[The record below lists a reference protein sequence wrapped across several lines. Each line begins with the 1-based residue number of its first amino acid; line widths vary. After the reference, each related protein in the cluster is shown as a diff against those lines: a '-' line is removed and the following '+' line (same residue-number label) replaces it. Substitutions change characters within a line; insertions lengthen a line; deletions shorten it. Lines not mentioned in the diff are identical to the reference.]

1 MTRQEIK
8 ELAIIN
14 FGLENP
20 YTIAIFQ
27 ADETCKDDKV
37 AIPWMI
43 RLLEMG
49 MGMA

>member
-20 YTIAIFQ
+20 YTIAIFR
-27 ADETCKDDKV
+27 ADELFQEDNI
-37 AIPWMI
+37 AIPWMTV
-43 RLLEMG
+43 LLEMG